1 MLCSY
6 HPDPALCCTPELGSR
21 WWLTFRHT
29 AVGCAVVADIVA
41 VADIVVA
48 VPGDCAAAFVVG
60 AAAGADCAVD
70 RHRPKFQ
77 KLLKSIR
84 KKKY

>member
-21 WWLTFRHT
+21 WWLTTFRRT
-29 AVGCAVVADIVA
+29 AVGCAVVAGIVA

-48 VPGDCAAAFVVG
+48 VPGDCAAAVVV
-60 AAAGADCAVD
+60 GADCAVD